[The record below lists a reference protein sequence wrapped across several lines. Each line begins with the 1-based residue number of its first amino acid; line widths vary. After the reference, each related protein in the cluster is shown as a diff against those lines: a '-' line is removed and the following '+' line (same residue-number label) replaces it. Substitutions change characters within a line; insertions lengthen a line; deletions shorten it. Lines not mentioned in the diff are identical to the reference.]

1 MDFGYFGLMGYRERG
16 TPPRRVFEE
25 HVEQVRQA
33 DATGLAIAW
42 FAEHHFSNYC
52 ICPSPLIMAAHC
64 APVTEHIKLAP
75 AVIVTPLYEPAR
87 VLAEIGMVDCLSGG
101 RLVLGVGSGYQ
112 PYEFERFGVDI
123 TKARPMLEEF
133 LDMLHAAF
141 ASETFSH
148 DGEHYSMPS
157 THISARPVGGV
168 PPIWVAGDNE
178 FGHRLCARRGYTPM
192 ITGRWCGAEYLREM
206 RARID
211 RAFELEGHAPGSAPV
226 GIQRFMCVTSSRAE
240 TLEYVDNARH
250 QMRLASALR
259 RRAEVMDG
267 AMMNEIPMVDEVSI
281 ERMADNLLVGDCET
295 NRRTVVRRD
304 PRRAA
309 LAHDVPLP
317 GRRLVAPPG
326 ARDDGEARHRHPA
339 DGGEGDRTAVVHRR
353 AASGSHERG
362 RGLSPAIRPGTK
374 ASPAGPFHP
383 VRRRGACR
391 CSPLSRRERGRG

>member
-16 TPPRRVFEE
+16 TPPRRVFDE
-25 HVEQVRQA
+25 HVEQVCQA
-33 DATGLAIAW
+33 DAVGLDIAW

-52 ICPSPLIMAAHC
+52 ICPSPLLMAAHC
-64 APVTEHIKLAP
+64 AAVTESIKLAP

-87 VLAEIGMVDCLSGG
+87 VLAEIGMVDCLAGG

-123 TKARPMLEEF
+123 AKARSMLEEF
-133 LDMLHAAF
+133 LDMLYAAF

-148 DGEHYSMPS
+148 DGEHYTMPA

-178 FGHRLCARRGYTPM
+178 AGHRMCARRGYVPM
-192 ITGRWCGAEYLREM
+192 FTGRWGGAEYLREM

-211 RAFELEGHAPGSAPV
+211 RAFELEGFAPGSAPV
-226 GIQRFMCVTSSRAE
+226 GIQRFMCVTASRAE

-267 AMMNEIPMVDEVSI
+267 AMMNEIPMVNEIPI
-281 ERMADNLLVGDCET
+281 EEMADNLLVGDCET
-295 NRRTVVRRD
+295 IAQRLCGEI
-304 PRRAA
+304 RAA
-309 LAHDVPLP
+309 QPSHMMFHFQVGASSHRQALETMEKLATDIRPMVEKELGPLSAIGAPLP
-317 GRRLVAPPG
+317 GATS
-326 ARDDGEARHRHPA
+326 EAA
-339 DGGEGDRTAVVHRR
+339 D
-353 AASGSHERG
+353 
-362 RGLSPAIRPGTK
+362 
-374 ASPAGPFHP
+374 
-383 VRRRGACR
+383 
-391 CSPLSRRERGRG
+391 